1 MSIPAFS
8 IFSAISELLVTAG
21 VFYVVRRNWIRRP
34 FPLALFLAVALFEAL
49 VNVMYMANRAAAA
62 AAGHD
67 PVSTGVKI
75 FFAAHGTLSL
85 LAYLAFVIFGVL
97 AWQEQ
102 RAQRWFF
109 PSHPRLTWTFLVV
122 WTISIASGE
131 ALFALRYLV

>member
-1 MSIPAFS
+1 MRSGAAASPTT
-8 IFSAISELLVTAG
+8 LQGAG
-21 VFYVVRRNWIRRP
+21 VHATEAAERSRAP
-34 FPLALFLAVALFEAL
+34 TLFEAL